1 MWCLFLVALNK
12 QICSQKEEAG
22 LHKGDAGDASNH
34 KTDYHPHQLV
44 SLLTYFTKIISD
56 L

>member
-12 QICSQKEEAG
+12 QICSQEEEAG
-22 LHKGDAGDASNH
+22 LHKGDASNH

-44 SLLTYFTKIISD
+44 SLLTYFNKNISD